1 MHLLY
6 FPAEVTLPS
15 LELYASAGYWQC
27 CSVVTAAVTIAVSLR
42 QLVAGED
49 RRAQLEFTIA
59 AGLLSLACVLCF
71 PLAEIGFCI
80 VMWAWMVCLALWWPT
95 YILALIP
102 WAGYFPATGTSV
114 LEVDQITS
122 LLAVAIVAAIRIG
135 RLIAKAS
142 PSADAS
148 TSEEHELAPLL
159 PT

>member
-27 CSVVTAAVTIAVSLR
+27 CSVVTAAVTIAVFLR

-59 AGLLSLACVLCF
+59 AGLLPLACVLS
-71 PLAEIGFCI
+71 
-80 VMWAWMVCLALWWPT
+80 WMVCLALWWPT

-114 LEVDQITS
+114 LEMDQITS